1 MDNWIDMNGPDG
13 DVVLSSRIRLA
24 RNLSDFPFP
33 IAMSDDDAAK
43 VKAQVRDS
51 ILKSNT
57 VLSRDFDY
65 VDLAKT
71 TPLDRMALVER
82 HLISP
87 DLAREYKRGAVL
99 LSRDEKVS
107 IMINEEDHI
116 RIQTI
121 FPGLQLKEA
130 LDLADKIDDVME
142 ENLKYAYDEEIGYLT
157 SCPTNIGT
165 GLRASVMLH
174 LPALVMSDQIKNVLA
189 NLNKIGLAVRGIYG
203 EGTEALGNIFQ
214 ISNQITLGQG
224 ESEII
229 ENMIGV
235 TKSIIS
241 NERYVALEMY
251 KNNKMRIEDMVYRSY
266 GILKSARILSSEEC
280 MKHLSNVRLG
290 KNLGIIKAEMPI
302 NGLLV
307 YTQPANIQKI
317 EGKELSPFER
327 DVARAAYVRERIK

>member
-1 MDNWIDMNGPDG
+1 MDSWIDMNGPDG

-33 IAMSDDDAAK
+33 IAMTDGDADN
-43 VKAQVRDS
+43 VKAQIRDS

-57 VLSRDFDY
+57 VLSRDFDFI
-65 VDLAKT
+65 DLAKVK
-71 TPLDRMALVER
+71 PLDRMALVER

-87 DLAREYKRGAVL
+87 DLAKEYKRGAVL
-99 LSRDEKVS
+99 LSHDEKIS

-116 RIQTI
+116 RIQAI

-142 ENLKYAYDEEIGYLT
+142 ENLRYAYDEELGYLT

-174 LPALVMSDQIKNVLA
+174 LPALVMTDQIKNVLT

-224 ESEII
+224 ETEII

-251 KNNKMRIEDMVYRSY
+251 KSNRMRIEDMVYRSY
-266 GILKSARILSSEEC
+266 GILKNARILSSEEC

-290 KNLGIIKAEMPI
+290 KNLGILKEDMPI